1 MARPM
6 TLTEK
11 IMAHSAGLA
20 EVVPGQMITAKIGL
34 VYTMD
39 TLGKIVFNH
48 LKSAGATKVF
58 DPEKVVVVFDHFA
71 PAPDVNYANLH
82 NEVRGL
88 AKQYNVRI
96 FDIGNQGIMHH
107 VVAER
112 AIWFLE
118 LSPLLLI
125 HMPSLAAL
133 WEP

>member
-1 MARPM
+1 MPKPM

-11 IMAHSAGLA
+11 IMAQSAGLA

-39 TLGKIVFNH
+39 TLGKIVFDH

-82 NEVRGL
+82 NEVRKL

-96 FDIGNQGIMHH
+96 YDIGTPRNH
-107 VVAER
+107 APCR
-112 AIWFLE
+112 C
-118 LSPLLLI
+118 
-125 HMPSLAAL
+125 
-133 WEP
+133 